1 MICDQF
7 LWVNKIADEIKIT
20 EAKPPLV
27 NQQRVVY
34 KDKCESETNGGKT
47 WSRGTNSLLPFV
59 AKVTLNLARARGLL
73 RPLAAGP
80 GCSNS
85 G

>member
-1 MICDQF
+1 M
-7 LWVNKIADEIKIT
+7 
-20 EAKPPLV
+20 
-27 NQQRVVY
+27 Y

-73 RPLAAGP
+73 RPVVQTLDSFIHRNNQYPVDNYYGNQLHYP
-80 GCSNS
+80 LDRDLGSDV
-85 G
+85 